1 MSAQEDFVSV
11 RRSLHEAAFGLL
23 RSGVRDPWD
32 LTDNQESVRSL
43 VSNSVNGYG
52 SSQLPDFAARLNL
65 PSEAELKPKLKLIL
79 KTEKAYDKYVEI
91 LDMAEGVRSREGK
104 AESLRKRLN
113 GRRQGA
119 SKLTVHR
126 LVPCELPLVLN
137 IHGWQ
142 LADQI
147 FDLEIEELELRRE
160 ILRRDSGEEYPQLAP
175 KDDDETLALYA
186 ATSLQPVLRV
196 VIQTALKRREAERE
210 TGAAVNVVESI
221 TKKLEKA
228 STDREHRDSEL
239 FKEGLLKLKDRSKAL
254 VSLVENISN
263 ELREVIDQV
272 ETSIVQEKLED
283 KKAVVAGLRYL
294 YKFADKDVEQPA
306 CTLQAAARRAFIR
319 DHYIE
324 MWWDHRMELAATCL
338 QGFVFALPPRGSTL
352 DGKPVFGYL
361 EAARVLR
368 ACGPRR
374 VLQRLFRSKRRSV
387 TVLQAVTRRTLTP
400 APREEDSDDE
410 SDDGSPLASVM
421 ARARVP
427 PPVPSAAAIPAPE
440 EQTQS
445 LDTAKE
451 TVSGAMGALEE
462 LGVLLAKET
471 DQRAT
476 VEAVEASHKKAAE
489 ALDRYGYG

>member
-119 SKLTVHR
+119 SKLT
-126 LVPCELPLVLN
+126 
-137 IHGWQ
+137 